1 MCTKM
6 SCHIFSLEVSA
17 LFVDLGLCAHHYARD
32 AKPALQATAR
42 SERIRKR
49 LAFRF
54 VDAFQCG
61 DLASFSFGNG
71 VLA

>member
-1 MCTKM
+1 M
-6 SCHIFSLEVSA
+6 SCHIFSLEVST
-17 LFVDLGLCAHHYARD
+17 LFVNLGFRAHHDARD
-32 AKPALQATAR
+32 AKSALQATAR
-42 SERIRKR
+42 SEGIRKR